1 MLKVDSLSKSFGNTE
16 VLKDVSLEIESGQ
29 TTVILG
35 PSGSGNPRFYA
46 A

>member
-29 TTVILG
+29 TLSLIHI
-35 PSGSGNPRFYA
+35 
-46 A
+46 